1 MRNNDEMDLAIKYA
15 LRFGEIAVR
24 KGFISRQQLREALEE
39 QVYNGSYLRLRPR
52 KRIGE
57 ILFEQGWMNQN
68 QIKIVLQELASNKR
82 QHSKAP
88 KSYRR

>member
-24 KGFISRQQLREALEE
+24 QGFISRQQLRESLEE
-39 QVYNGSYLRLRPR
+39 QVSNEPYLRLRPR
-52 KRIGE
+52 KLIGE

-68 QIKIVLQELASNKR
+68 QIEIVLQEIANNKR
-82 QHSKAP
+82 
-88 KSYRR
+88 

>member
-24 KGFISRQQLREALEE
+24 KGFISRQQLRESLEE
-39 QVYNGSYLRLRPR
+39 QVSNESYLRLRPR
-52 KRIGE
+52 RLIGE

-68 QIKIVLQELASNKR
+68 QIEIVLQEIANNKR
-82 QHSKAP
+82 
-88 KSYRR
+88 